1 LNVTSDHWKT
11 LLKWST
17 HLETLYLWN
26 LVITDG
32 DLNEIMTENKLNELK
47 DFRVGS
53 SEIG

>member
-1 LNVTSDHWKT
+1 
-11 LLKWST
+11 
-17 HLETLYLWN
+17 LYLWN

-32 DLNEIMTENKLNELK
+32 DINEIMTENKLNELK